1 MLTPLSSQDYAKLIR
16 ENAADLD
23 LPSDF
28 DPEELESGSEGDFGL
43 GDDLEGEFDSEDE
56 EAFGEF
62 GVDDDELIDPSDDD
76 DHDEMGELGSEH
88 SDEEDDIMNSSDFE
102 GIDFDEEDEDGGGAM
117 TMTFGDELAAST
129 TPAQEAAPSTAG
141 RYVPPHL
148 RKAAAVAAAETP
160 AETAP
165 SLEAP
170 PDDPRLRR
178 QINGHLNKLSAANI
192 SAIVDALLAL
202 YSSNPRA
209 VVSTTL
215 TSLLLG
221 IISDR
226 DNLGDAL
233 VITYAALVAS
243 LFRTIGIE
251 FPAGVLARSVELL
264 DIALKKFA
272 AAGDGAVVGEGE
284 DAFEGRPGSK
294 ECLNLVA
301 FIAELYNFQVV
312 HCGVVYDLVRL
323 CIDSGLSE
331 LHVELLSK
339 IVKRAF
345 PFSLSLFS

>member
-1 MLTPLSSQDYAKLIR
+1 M
-16 ENAADLD
+16 E
-23 LPSDF
+23 
-28 DPEELESGSEGDFGL
+28 
-43 GDDLEGEFDSEDE
+43 
-56 EAFGEF
+56 
-62 GVDDDELIDPSDDD
+62 
-76 DHDEMGELGSEH
+76 
-88 SDEEDDIMNSSDFE
+88 
-102 GIDFDEEDEDGGGAM
+102 
-117 TMTFGDELAAST
+117 
-129 TPAQEAAPSTAG
+129 
-141 RYVPPHL
+141 
-148 RKAAAVAAAETP
+148 
-160 AETAP
+160 
-165 SLEAP
+165 
-170 PDDPRLRR
+170 
-178 QINGHLNKLSAANI
+178 
-192 SAIVDALLAL
+192 ALLAL

-233 VITYAALVAS
+233 VVTYAALVAS

-251 FPAGVLARSVELL
+251 LPAGMLARSIELL

-272 AAGDGAVVGEGE
+272 DAGDAPVPGEGE

-301 FIAELYNFQVV
+301 FLAELYNFQVI
-312 HCGVVYDLVRL
+312 HCGVIYDLVRL

-345 PFSLSLFS
+345 LPSLSSSILLILFPLAGCGQSLRQDDPSALKEIITLVKQKMQGVDPASMKCVLLFFAIRSSLH

>member
-1 MLTPLSSQDYAKLIR
+1 MRRTRTA
-16 ENAADLD
+16 
-23 LPSDF
+23 
-28 DPEELESGSEGDFGL
+28 
-43 GDDLEGEFDSEDE
+43 
-56 EAFGEF
+56 
-62 GVDDDELIDPSDDD
+62 
-76 DHDEMGELGSEH
+76 
-88 SDEEDDIMNSSDFE
+88 
-102 GIDFDEEDEDGGGAM
+102 
-117 TMTFGDELAAST
+117 
-129 TPAQEAAPSTAG
+129 EAALSTG

-148 RKAAAVAAAETP
+148 RKAAAPAVAAPP
-160 AETAP
+160 AEAAP

-192 SAIVDALLAL
+192 SAIMEALLAL
-202 YSSNPRA
+202 YSFNPRA

-233 VITYAALVAS
+233 VVTYAALVAS

-251 FPAGVLARSVELL
+251 LPAGMLARSIELL

-272 AAGDGAVVGEGE
+272 DAGDAPAAGEGE

-301 FIAELYNFQVV
+301 FLAELYNFQVI
-312 HCGVVYDLVRL
+312 HCGVIYDLVRL

-345 PFSLSLFS
+345 LLALDPPQCF